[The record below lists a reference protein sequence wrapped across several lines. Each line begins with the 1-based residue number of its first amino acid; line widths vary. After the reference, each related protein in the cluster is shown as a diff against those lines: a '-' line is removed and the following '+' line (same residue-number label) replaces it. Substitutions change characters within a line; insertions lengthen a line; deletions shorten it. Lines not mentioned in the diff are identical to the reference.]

1 MVEGSNTGKMK
12 LKVVVRQGDQRMV
25 QQLAQFSLRCPKLA
39 TAVFEKIATFF
50 KYPKKSVNI
59 LATFVKI
66 ANLVILPS
74 MAKSFGSKKSIL
86 SEYN

>member
-50 KYPKKSVNI
+50 KYCQSGYTAVNGQI
-59 LATFVKI
+59 VW
-66 ANLVILPS
+66 
-74 MAKSFGSKKSIL
+74 
-86 SEYN
+86 E

>member
-25 QQLAQFSLRCPKLA
+25 QHLAQFSLRCPKLA

-66 ANLVILPS
+66 ANLIYCRQWPNRLGV
-74 MAKSFGSKKSIL
+74 KNQ
-86 SEYN
+86 Y

>member
-25 QQLAQFSLRCPKLA
+25 QQLAQFSLRCPNLA

-59 LATFVKI
+59 LATFTLTLFELGQCYKV
-66 ANLVILPS
+66 
-74 MAKSFGSKKSIL
+74 FGDQKL
-86 SEYN
+86 L